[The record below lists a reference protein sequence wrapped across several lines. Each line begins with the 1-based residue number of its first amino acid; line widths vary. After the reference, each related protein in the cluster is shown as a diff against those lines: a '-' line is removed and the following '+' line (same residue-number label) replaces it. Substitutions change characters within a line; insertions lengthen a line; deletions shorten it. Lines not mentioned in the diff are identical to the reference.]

1 MSGRERVTST
11 SPPMTTMDKVTQQIS
26 IKILAHLVN
35 KNLLQMCFR
44 CKYAFFVLFLNQN
57 WPVTSWDFK
66 SHQKPA
72 SIIFVTKYVTFM
84 LDFRVIYVTHVT
96 YVIIY
101 VTCVTYMICYKY
113 DPTELKQSFK
123 TLKPLQIT
131 AHLILDDKRLPILL
145 NSF

>member
-1 MSGRERVTST
+1 MTST

-44 CKYAFFVLFLNQN
+44 CKYAFFCTVFKSKL
-57 WPVTSWDFK
+57 TSDICDFM

-72 SIIFVTKYVTFM
+72 SFIFVTKYVTFM

-101 VTCVTYMICYKY
+101 VTGVTYMICYKY
-113 DPTELKQSFK
+113 DPT
-123 TLKPLQIT
+123 KPLCR
-131 AHLILDDKRLPILL
+131 LRMLDGVSIASLTHSGTR
-145 NSF
+145 

>member
-1 MSGRERVTST
+1 MTST

-44 CKYAFFVLFLNQN
+44 CKYAFFCTV
-57 WPVTSWDFK
+57 FK
-66 SHQKPA
+66 SKLTCDICDFMSHKKPA

-101 VTCVTYMICYKY
+101 VTGVTYMICYKY
-113 DPTELKQSFK
+113 DPTML
-123 TLKPLQIT
+123 LWPLFCCKN
-131 AHLILDDKRLPILL
+131 ALMLRFL
-145 NSF
+145 